1 MKHHVDPEFWKLFG
15 NLPAKVQ
22 KLARKNFELLKHDP
36 KHPSL
41 HFKRIGI
48 YWSVRV
54 GLDYRAVADE
64 AEDGF
69 LWLWIGSYKEYNR
82 LIK

>member
-1 MKHHVDPEFWKLFG
+1 MKHHADPEFWQYFDAMPK
-15 NLPAKVQ
+15 PVQ
-22 KLARKNFELLKHDP
+22 KLARKNFALLKSDP

-48 YWSVRV
+48 YWSVRI

-64 AEDGF
+64 ASDGF
-69 LWLWIGSYKEYNR
+69 LWLWIGTHKEYEKF
-82 LIK
+82 IE